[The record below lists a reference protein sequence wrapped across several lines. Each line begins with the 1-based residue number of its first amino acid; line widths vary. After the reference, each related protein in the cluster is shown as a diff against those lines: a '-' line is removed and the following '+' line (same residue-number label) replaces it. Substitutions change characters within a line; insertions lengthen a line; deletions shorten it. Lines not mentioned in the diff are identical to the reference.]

1 MRQRELPIDEK
12 PRPYAGVSS
21 FEGPS
26 EAEVR
31 CHVEDTRR
39 AALLT
44 TLHLV
49 KSAGRRAQ
57 ISCTIG
63 PHVARFEFAS
73 AGTSLAIRAFPQAA
87 CCRLAKPETSAVE
100 APSSGPPILARE
112 SAGAGLERMYLGPER
127 RINPR
132 HRIVTAGV
140 IWRKGHPRVE
150 CTVQDFSPAG
160 AGVLLTD
167 AVGLPEE
174 FDLTFDR
181 ATRHCAVVWRHLDR
195 VGVKFKSTRAAD

>member
-1 MRQRELPIDEK
+1 MPGFLRLRALVK
-12 PRPYAGVSS
+12 PKSDAML
-21 FEGPS
+21 
-26 EAEVR
+26 
-31 CHVEDTRR
+31 R
-39 AALLT
+39 ARGARHGLT

-63 PHVARFEFAS
+63 LPVARFEFAS
-73 AGTSLAIRAFPQAA
+73 AGTSVAIRAFPQRAR
-87 CCRLAKPETSAVE
+87 CCPAKPETSAVK
-100 APSSGPPILARE
+100 APSSSGSNFGST

-127 RINPR
+127 RITPR

-150 CTVQDFSPAG
+150 CTVQNVSPAG

-167 AVGLPEE
+167 AISLPSE

-181 ATRHCAVVWRHLDR
+181 ATRHCTVVWRHLDR
-195 VGVKFKSTRAAD
+195 MGVKFKSTRAAD